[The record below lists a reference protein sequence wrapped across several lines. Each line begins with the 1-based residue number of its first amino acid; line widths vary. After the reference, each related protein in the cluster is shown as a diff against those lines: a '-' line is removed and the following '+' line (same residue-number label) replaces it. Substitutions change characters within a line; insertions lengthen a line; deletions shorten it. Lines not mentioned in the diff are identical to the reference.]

1 MACIMFSRFRETQEL
16 FGEPPDIAEAKMRRG
31 DAHQAGRQDTRL
43 FDGTYRIG
51 GRPVRATSHLE
62 IEVRRDG
69 RNDTLG
75 HQTGAGCVQVRK
87 GATLGPCRRWVVPED
102 HYAVP
107 TAAMM
112 SISTGA
118 PRGSSATPTDV
129 RAWRPLLPRCATK
142 TSEAPFMTCDCCTNP
157 GAEAT

>member
-1 MACIMFSRFRETQEL
+1 H
-16 FGEPPDIAEAKMRRG
+16 P
-31 DAHQAGRQDTRL
+31 RL
-43 FDGTYRIG
+43 FNRRCRIG
-51 GRPVRATSHLE
+51 RRPVHAASHLE

-75 HQTGAGCVQVRK
+75 HQAGAGGVQVRK
-87 GATLGPCRRWVVPED
+87 GATLGPCRRWVAPGD

-107 TAAMM
+107 MAAMM

-129 RAWRPLLPRCATK
+129 RACRPLLPRCATK

-157 GAEAT
+157 GADAT